1 MNKRP
6 QPIQGMVCGKEQRPH
21 LPSQE
26 NQAKFQLDAGQRGGT
41 SRARNTEAWSGRP
54 APSTGPCALPPGS
67 ESHLVSLAFFICS
80 FYWSIISSSFLING
94 AWAAKSLR
102 VAYLKTFFFH
112 PDMVGSVYWAWN
124 LMLEIA
130 FLQNHGSV
138 SSFSSYFQMCKKLSL
153 CACSFLSSIPASSA
167 CSQAFWSPV
176 TLHQHGP
183 VSILCAEDVGRQRA
197 FHLATHISL
206 AWKFLPIPLLLFVC
220 LFPYFPSVAPLVWML
235 NLLG

>member
-1 MNKRP
+1 MLARGVGRAEP
-6 QPIQGMVCGKEQRPH
+6 GIQRPGVGAQLH
-21 LPSQE
+21 PQAPAHFPQE
-26 NQAKFQLDAGQRGGT
+26 V
-41 SRARNTEAWSGRP
+41 
-54 APSTGPCALPPGS
+54 
-67 ESHLVSLAFFICS
+67 SHFVSLAFFICS
-80 FYWSIISSSFLING
+80 FDWSIISSSFLING

-102 VAYLKTFFFH
+102 VAYLKMFFFY

-153 CACSFLSSIPASSA
+153 CACSFLSAIPASSA

-176 TLHQHGP
+176 TLHQRGP
-183 VSILCAEDVGRQRA
+183 VSILCAEDVGRLRA

-220 LFPYFPSVAPLVWML
+220 LFPYFPFRSSFGLDVESSGIVFYHS
-235 NLLG
+235 NILL